1 MIEKRFEIKSEWLF
15 FPVWNVA
22 GEEPEKE
29 TLEIFCEE
37 PGGRKK
43 LFEFQVLAKV
53 PGAEENCPIRYYA
66 RFPVKQF
73 TDKTLILRGELPEA
87 FFDAVTTNDIVVAAL
102 QQSSAA
108 AGVSV
113 RPSIH
118 FTPETG
124 WMNDPNGLV
133 YADGYYHLY
142 FQHNPFDIRWENMSW
157 GHARS
162 RDLLHWEQKADVL
175 FPDGNGTMFSGS
187 GIINEKELLG
197 LPPEALLFFYT
208 AAGDTIPWNRG
219 KEASQ
224 HVAYSLDGGM
234 TLHKT
239 EKGTLDTVEH
249 ENRDPKVF
257 WHEES
262 GAYIMV
268 LWLDKNDFGI
278 FRSTNLEYWTQ
289 SDRITLDQAWE
300 CPDLM
305 CLTDENGR
313 KHWMFFSADGF
324 YFWGTFDGYQFKTD
338 GIRHEAYINRI
349 PYAAQTYSGVYG
361 RTISIPWLRM
371 PNRGRNYTG
380 AMGLPREFRVCEID
394 GEKLLCQMPVREYE
408 RAKRSIEFIKKDAAD
423 EICYQKDGSGA
434 VELQVQRK
442 KEQRQIA
449 WKINGMAISY
459 DADAGRFCVG
469 EEEFSIRKNVSDFS
483 FLLDDVILEVT
494 AGYGTIIGVFELPG
508 NGVELLTRRSYFEK
522 MQLFLE
528 ELWRP

>member
-1 MIEKRFEIKSEWLF
+1 
-15 FPVWNVA
+15 
-22 GEEPEKE
+22 
-29 TLEIFCEE
+29 
-37 PGGRKK
+37 
-43 LFEFQVLAKV
+43 
-53 PGAEENCPIRYYA
+53 
-66 RFPVKQF
+66 
-73 TDKTLILRGELPEA
+73 
-87 FFDAVTTNDIVVAAL
+87 
-102 QQSSAA
+102 
-108 AGVSV
+108 
-113 RPSIH
+113 
-118 FTPETG
+118 
-124 WMNDPNGLV
+124 
-133 YADGYYHLY
+133 
-142 FQHNPFDIRWENMSW
+142 
-157 GHARS
+157 
-162 RDLLHWEQKADVL
+162 
-175 FPDGNGTMFSGS
+175 
-187 GIINEKELLG
+187 
-197 LPPEALLFFYT
+197 
-208 AAGDTIPWNRG
+208 
-219 KEASQ
+219 
-224 HVAYSLDGGM
+224 
-234 TLHKT
+234 
-239 EKGTLDTVEH
+239 
-249 ENRDPKVF
+249 
-257 WHEES
+257 
-262 GAYIMV
+262 
-268 LWLDKNDFGI
+268 
-278 FRSTNLEYWTQ
+278 
-289 SDRITLDQAWE
+289 
-300 CPDLM
+300 
-305 CLTDENGR
+305 
-313 KHWMFFSADGF
+313 MFFSADGF

-469 EEEFSIRKNVSDFS
+469 EEEFSIRKNVGDFS